1 MSDIQLNPRL
11 GVNIDHIA
19 TLRQARREVYP
30 SPVDSLSILKECSV
44 DQVTIHLREDRRH
57 IQDQDVRDIL
67 SANVLPVN
75 LESAIVP
82 EMVKLAQEF
91 KPQTVTFVP
100 EKREEITTEGGL
112 DCVGHFNAIQFA
124 IDEVKKKDIQVS
136 LFIDADPL
144 QIEAASKLGAD
155 AIEIH
160 TGAYCHMIENY
171 LRSNGTRDYKGD
183 AEFCKKVQK
192 QLKVMQDGFQV
203 AQENGLS
210 YLAGHG
216 LNIYNLKEVVDLN
229 IFEEYN
235 IGHAIIAR
243 SVFVGLKAAIQ
254 EIQACLKTS

>member
-1 MSDIQLNPRL
+1 MNDIMKPRL

-30 SPVDSLSILKECSV
+30 SPLDSLSILKECAV
-44 DQVTIHLREDRRH
+44 DQVTLHLREDRRH

-67 SANVLPVN
+67 LANSLPVN

-82 EMVKLAQEF
+82 EMVKLAQDF
-91 KPQTVTFVP
+91 KPHTVTFVP

-112 DCVGHFNAIQFA
+112 DCISHFNAIQFA
-124 IDEVKKKDIQVS
+124 VDEIKKKGVQVS

-144 QIEAASKLGAD
+144 QIEAASKLGVD

-171 LRSNGTRDYKGD
+171 LRSNGTRDYKSD
-183 AEFCKKVQK
+183 AAFSQKVQK
-192 QLKVMQDGFQV
+192 QLQIMTEGFQV
-203 AQENGLS
+203 AQENDLK
-210 YLAGHG
+210 YYAGHG
-216 LNIYNLKEVVDLN
+216 LNIYNLKEVVELN
-229 IFEEYN
+229 VFSEYN

-243 SVFVGLKAAIQ
+243 AVFVGLKAAIQ
-254 EIQACLKTS
+254 EIQECLKVS